1 MIVKSNSV
9 SFWYFRYS
17 LIRIKQNTHIQQKG
31 TLRLPTERY
40 MLLMIKVFLKTISSC
55 IVLKSFNQ
63 DIGNNNIFY
72 FQYQKKI
79 INISCFIV
87 DKQDALKI

>member
-31 TLRLPTERY
+31 TLQSPNWKIY
-40 MLLMIKVFLKTISSC
+40 AANDKGIHKTISSC

-87 DKQDALKI
+87 DKQDTLKI